1 VTVRLGIL
9 TCGTIVTAGHLP
21 AFAAQGRDAV
31 DVTAFTSRTRA
42 TAERAASQWGSGE
55 VVDDWRAVLER
66 DDVDAVDIC
75 SPNALHAEMAIAAA
89 RAGKH
94 VLVEKPIAVTLDE
107 ADAMIDA
114 AAEAGVV
121 LMAAH
126 NVRFAAPYLAAAR
139 AVAEGRIGD
148 VVGVRAAFGHAGPQA
163 WAPGSTWF
171 REPAVSGGG
180 ALLDLGIHV
189 ADLLRAVTGD
199 EVEGVAAFLRRPDP
213 EGVEEA
219 GQVAFSLR
227 GGGVGT
233 FHASWV
239 ARPGP
244 DHQLVVHGSDGS
256 LTIERGQAVV
266 RPADRSDKVVVEAP
280 DGARDLY
287 AAFVAACRGDAP
299 PAVTGEDGRAALAIV
314 TAAYRAAAEGRTVAV
329 DHRPSSSAAGR

>member
-1 VTVRLGIL
+1 MSGPLRLGIL

-21 AFAAQGRDAV
+21 AFAALGKDAV
-31 DVTAFTSRTRA
+31 DVVAFSSRTRA
-42 TAERAASQWGSGE
+42 TAEGAAAQWGSGA

-89 RAGKH
+89 QAGKH
-94 VLVEKPIAVTLDE
+94 VLVEKPIAVTLAE

-114 AAEAGVV
+114 AASAGVV

-126 NVRFAAPYLAAAR
+126 NVRFAAPYAAAAS
-139 AVAEGRIGD
+139 AVATGMLGEI
-148 VVGVRAAFGHAGPQA
+148 VGVRAAFGHAGPQA
-163 WAPGSTWF
+163 WAPASTWF
-171 REPAVSGGG
+171 REPGVAGGG

-199 EVEGVAAFLRRPDP
+199 ELEEVSAFLRRTSVDA
-213 EGVEEA
+213 VEEA

-227 GGGVGT
+227 GGGIGT

-244 DHQLVVHGSDGS
+244 DHQLVVHGTEGS
-256 LTIERGQAVV
+256 LSIERGQAVV
-266 RPADRSDKVVVEAP
+266 RPADRGEKVVVEPPAGAP
-280 DGARDLY
+280 DLFGS
-287 AAFVAACRGDAP
+287 FVAAGRGEAA
-299 PAVTGEDGRAALAIV
+299 PAVTGEDGRAALANV
-314 TAAYRAAAEGRTVAV
+314 AAAYQAPDERRAVAV
-329 DHRPSSSAAGR
+329 SHRA

>member
-9 TCGTIVTAGHLP
+9 TCGTIVTNGHLP
-21 AFAAQGRDAV
+21 AFAAQGRGAV
-31 DVTAFTSRTRA
+31 DVTAFASRTRA
-42 TAERAASQWGSGE
+42 TAERAASQWGSGA
-55 VVDDWRAVLER
+55 VVDDWRDVLER

-94 VLVEKPIAVTLDE
+94 VLVEKPIAVSLAE

-139 AVAEGRIGD
+139 AVAEGRIGE

-171 REPAVSGGG
+171 REPEISGGG

-189 ADLLRAVTGD
+189 ADLIRAVTHD
-199 EVEGVAAFLRRPDP
+199 EAEAVSAFLRRPDP
-213 EGVEEA
+213 DGVEEA

-227 GGGVGT
+227 GGGVGS

-239 ARPGP
+239 AKPGP
-244 DHQLVVHGSDGS
+244 DHQLVVHGTEGS
-256 LTIERGQAVV
+256 LSIERGQAVV
-266 RPADRSDKVVVEAP
+266 RPADRSEKVVVEPAP
-280 DGARDLY
+280 DAATDLY
-287 AAFVAACRGDAP
+287 AAFVAACRGDGP
-299 PAVTGEDGRAALAIV
+299 PAVTSEDGRAALAIV
-314 TAAYRAAAEGRTVAV
+314 TAAYEAAAARRTVDV
-329 DHRPSSSAAGR
+329 DHRPTPA

>member
-1 VTVRLGIL
+1 MNGPVRVGIL
-9 TCGTIVTAGHLP
+9 TCGTIVTSGHLP

-42 TAERAASQWGSGE
+42 TAERAATQWGSGA
-55 VVDDWRAVLER
+55 VVDDWREVLER

-75 SPNALHAEMAIAAA
+75 SPNALHAEMAVAAA

-94 VLVEKPIAVTLDE
+94 VLVEKPIAVSLAE

-114 AAEAGVV
+114 AREAGVV

-126 NVRFAAPYLAAAR
+126 NVRFAAPYLAAAA
-139 AVAEGRIGD
+139 AVADGRVGD

-171 REPAVSGGG
+171 REPDVSGGG

-189 ADLLRAVTGD
+189 ADLLRAVTHD
-199 EVEGVAAFLRRPDP
+199 EVEAVSAFLRRPDP
-213 EGVEEA
+213 AGVEEA

-233 FHASWV
+233 FHASWA

-244 DHQLVVHGSDGS
+244 DHQLVVHGTAGS
-256 LTIERGQAVV
+256 LSIERGQAVV
-266 RPADRSDKVVVEAP
+266 RPADRGDKVVVEPPAPAP
-280 DGARDLY
+280 DLF
-287 AAFVAACRGDAP
+287 AAFVAACRGDEA

-314 TAAYRAAAEGRTVAV
+314 TAAYQAAAERRTVDV
-329 DHRPSSSAAGR
+329 DHRAPSA

>member
-1 VTVRLGIL
+1 MSGATPLRVGVL
-9 TCGTIVTAGHLP
+9 TCGTIVTNGHLP
-21 AFAAQGRDAV
+21 SFQALGRERV
-31 DVTAFTSRTRA
+31 DVVAFTSRTRSS
-42 TAERAASQWGSGE
+42 AEAAAAQWGSGD
-55 VVDDWRAVLER
+55 VVDDWRAVLDR

-89 RAGKH
+89 EAGKH
-94 VLVEKPIAVTLDE
+94 VLVEKPIAVTPAE

-114 AAEAGVV
+114 AARAGVV

-126 NVRFAAPYLAAAR
+126 NVRFAPPYLAAAA

-148 VVGVRAAFGHAGPQA
+148 IVGVRAAFGHAAPQA

-171 REPAVSGGG
+171 REPAVAGGG

-199 EVEGVAAFLRRPDP
+199 EIDAVSAFLRRPDP

-219 GQVAFSLR
+219 GQVAFRLR

-239 ARPGP
+239 AKPGP
-244 DHQLVVHGSDGS
+244 DHQLVVHGTDGS
-256 LTIERGQAVV
+256 LSIERGAAVV
-266 RPADRSDKVVVEAP
+266 RPADRGEKSTLAPPEDAP
-280 DGARDLY
+280 DLFGS
-287 AAFVAACRGDAP
+287 FVAACRGEAP

-314 TAAYRAAAEGRTVAV
+314 TAAYRAADEGRTVAV
-329 DHRPSSSAAGR
+329 DHR